1 MAPKLSLSL
10 CTFIIYVT
18 FKNKA
23 ACSRQAADT
32 MKYVETE
39 LSMGPRTGFA
49 ASECPEFVTCEQT
62 SKSCDGALAQAF
74 KFLGK
79 RWNGVILGTL
89 TNGSSGFAELKRN
102 VFGISDSV
110 LSERLSELQ
119 EAGLIARTVEP
130 GPPVSVSYE
139 LSDTGNALIPAL
151 HALSTWASE
160 NFPSATPHSS

>member
-1 MAPKLSLSL
+1 MSCVGTDLSTSP
-10 CTFIIYVT
+10 
-18 FKNKA
+18 A
-23 ACSRQAADT
+23 A
-32 MKYVETE
+32 
-39 LSMGPRTGFA
+39 GPL
-49 ASECPEFVTCEQT
+49 ASDPLDESSSAEM

-102 VFGISDSV
+102 VQGISDSV

-119 EAGLIARTVEP
+119 QAGLITRSVVP
-130 GPPVSVSYE
+130 GPPLSVSYE
-139 LSDTGNALIPAL
+139 LSDTGNALIPAM

-160 NFPSATPHSS
+160 NFPRDTDHYSSEESS